1 MLRQISNFSIRQ
13 ARREGSDSEEY
24 GKRRWAVFSIRKN
37 LPGSMGSDLER
48 RWGTL

>member
-1 MLRQISNFSIRQ
+1 MLRQISNFSI
-13 ARREGSDSEEY
+13 REGSDSEEY

-37 LPGSMGSDLER
+37 LPGSMGGDLER